1 MQQPGTSNA
10 APPRFWVFGENMA
23 FPGQPVLD
31 QAVMT
36 LQELSVGNVQYLNA
50 ISSALLKW
58 ATVFQR
64 VASDVSSRVAFFI
77 KNALNFISF
86 LMAYLCLLEIKGS
99 SSTFLRL
106 LRLLLDLLEL
116 LSLSM

>member
-64 VASDVSSRVAFFI
+64 VASDVSSRVAFFL

-86 LMAYLCLLEIKGS
+86 LMFSQK
-99 SSTFLRL
+99 LRIDQEQHA
-106 LRLLLDLLEL
+106 LRMKNLHG
-116 LSLSM
+116 LSKHVRSIFVS

>member
-1 MQQPGTSNA
+1 MHQGTASNQS
-10 APPRFWVFGENMA
+10 PKFWSFGESMA

-31 QAVMT
+31 QAIMT

-64 VASDVSSRVAFFI
+64 VASDVSYA
-77 KNALNFISF
+77 
-86 LMAYLCLLEIKGS
+86 
-99 SSTFLRL
+99 
-106 LRLLLDLLEL
+106 
-116 LSLSM
+116 